1 MKHVIL
7 PDDVR
12 RSLAFY
18 LAMEEFV
25 AREIEGEAF
34 FVWRVEPTVI
44 FGRNQ
49 VLENEVN
56 LEYCREHG
64 VDIVR
69 RKSGGGCVY
78 SDLGNIMVSYISRR
92 GDVSEVF
99 DRYMTALTEALRALG
114 VPAEKSGRNDILV
127 EGRKISGNAFHQLPD
142 RSIVHGTL
150 LYSTDLE
157 ALTEAIR
164 PPVEK
169 LQRHGVKSVRQ
180 RVMNL
185 SEYVALMTEPDDA
198 LKSPESLEEY
208 LVRYFT
214 DGEIHLDEND
224 LGVIARSEA
233 TWQSVDM
240 VLALGGGAVMTAECA
255 EIVHS
260 DTICIYLKASVETLM
275 EHLSGQTDGRPM
287 LGDSDLRTR
296 IEDLM
301 ALRSDTYEKTAHIII
316 DTDGKPIEA
325 VASEIISIIR
335 EEQFCTN

>member
-114 VPAEKSGRNDILV
+114 VPAAKSGRNDILI
-127 EGRKISGNAFHQLPD
+127 EGRKVSGNAFHQLPD

-169 LQRHGVKSVRQ
+169 LQRHGVESVRQ

-198 LKSPESLEEY
+198 LKSPEALEEY
-208 LVRYFT
+208 LVGYFT
-214 DGEIHLDEND
+214 DGEIRLNEND
-224 LGVIARSEA
+224 
-233 TWQSVDM
+233 
-240 VLALGGGAVMTAECA
+240 
-255 EIVHS
+255 
-260 DTICIYLKASVETLM
+260 VEKIKLIT
-275 EHLSGQTDGRPM
+275 
-287 LGDSDLRTR
+287 
-296 IEDLM
+296 
-301 ALRSDTYEKTAHIII
+301 DTY
-316 DTDGKPIEA
+316 G
-325 VASEIISIIR
+325 R
-335 EEQFCTN
+335 

>member
-1 MKHVIL
+1 MKHIIL
-7 PDDVR
+7 PDNVR
-12 RSLAFY
+12 KSLAFY

-25 AREIEGEAF
+25 ASEVEGEAF

-44 FGRNQ
+44 YGRNQ

-56 LEYCREHG
+56 IEYCSEHK

-78 SDLGNIMVSYISRR
+78 SDMGNIMLSYVSGR
-92 GDVSEVF
+92 GNVSEVF
-99 DRYMTALTEALRALG
+99 DRYLTALSDALRALG

-169 LQRHGVKSVRQ
+169 LQRHGVESVRQ

-185 SEYVALMTEPDDA
+185 SEYVRIMKEPA
-198 LKSPESLEEY
+198 AELLSPEALEKY
-208 LVRYFT
+208 LVEYFT
-214 DGEIHLDEND
+214 DGEIFLT
-224 LGVIARSEA
+224 EA
-233 TWQSVDM
+233 D
-240 VLALGGGAVMTAECA
+240 
-255 EIVHS
+255 
-260 DTICIYLKASVETLM
+260 VEK
-275 EHLSGQTDGRPM
+275 
-287 LGDSDLRTR
+287 
-296 IEDLM
+296 IELIT
-301 ALRSDTYEKTAHIII
+301 DTY
-316 DTDGKPIEA
+316 G
-325 VASEIISIIR
+325 R
-335 EEQFCTN
+335 

>member
-1 MKHVIL
+1 MKHIIL
-7 PDDVR
+7 PDNVR

-25 AREIEGEAF
+25 AREVEDEAF

-44 FGRNQ
+44 YGRNQ

-56 LEYCREHG
+56 LEYCIKHD

-78 SDLGNIMVSYISRR
+78 SDSGNIMISYVSRR

-99 DRYMTALTEALRALG
+99 DRYMTAFSEALRVLG
-114 VPAEKSGRNDILV
+114 VPAEKSGRNDIMV
-127 EGRKISGNAFHQLPD
+127 KGRKISGNAFHQLPD

-157 ALTEAIR
+157 ALTEAIK
-164 PPVEK
+164 PPTEK
-169 LQRHGVKSVRQ
+169 LQRHGVESVRQ

-185 SEYVALMTEPDDA
+185 SDYVDSMTDPDDA
-198 LKSPESLEEY
+198 LKSPEALENY

-233 TWQSVDM
+233 TWQSV
-240 VLALGGGAVMTAECA
+240 
-255 EIVHS
+255 
-260 DTICIYLKASVETLM
+260 
-275 EHLSGQTDGRPM
+275 
-287 LGDSDLRTR
+287 
-296 IEDLM
+296 
-301 ALRSDTYEKTAHIII
+301 
-316 DTDGKPIEA
+316 
-325 VASEIISIIR
+325 
-335 EEQFCTN
+335 

>member
-25 AREIEGEAF
+25 AMKVEDEAF

-44 FGRNQ
+44 YGRNQ
-49 VLENEVN
+49 VIENEVN

-99 DRYMTALTEALRALG
+99 DRYMTAMTEALRALG

-127 EGRKISGNAFHQLPD
+127 EGRKVSGNAFHQLPD

-169 LQRHGVKSVRQ
+169 LQRHGVESVRQ

-198 LKSPESLEEY
+198 LKSPEALEEY
-208 LVRYFT
+208 LVGYFT

-233 TWQSVDM
+233 TWQSV
-240 VLALGGGAVMTAECA
+240 
-255 EIVHS
+255 
-260 DTICIYLKASVETLM
+260 
-275 EHLSGQTDGRPM
+275 
-287 LGDSDLRTR
+287 
-296 IEDLM
+296 
-301 ALRSDTYEKTAHIII
+301 
-316 DTDGKPIEA
+316 
-325 VASEIISIIR
+325 
-335 EEQFCTN
+335 

>member
-1 MKHVIL
+1 MMKNVVL
-7 PDDVR
+7 PDAVR

-18 LAMEEFV
+18 LAMEEYV
-25 AREIEGEAF
+25 ASAVEDEAF

-44 FGRNQ
+44 YGRNQ

-56 LEYCREHG
+56 LEYCMEHG
-64 VDIVR
+64 VDVVR

-99 DRYMTALTEALRALG
+99 DRYMTALTEALRTLG

-127 EGRKISGNAFHQLPD
+127 DGRKISGNAFHQLPD

-157 ALTEAIR
+157 ALVEAIR

-169 LQRHGVKSVRQ
+169 LQRHGVESVRQ

-185 SEYVALMTEPDDA
+185 SEFVSAMPDPDGA

-214 DGEIHLDEND
+214 DGEISLGVED
-224 LGVIARSEA
+224 LNVIARSAA
-233 TWQSVDM
+233 TWQS
-240 VLALGGGAVMTAECA
+240 E
-255 EIVHS
+255 
-260 DTICIYLKASVETLM
+260 
-275 EHLSGQTDGRPM
+275 
-287 LGDSDLRTR
+287 
-296 IEDLM
+296 
-301 ALRSDTYEKTAHIII
+301 
-316 DTDGKPIEA
+316 
-325 VASEIISIIR
+325 
-335 EEQFCTN
+335 

>member
-1 MKHVIL
+1 MKNVVL
-7 PDDVR
+7 PGAVR

-18 LAMEEFV
+18 LAMEEYV
-25 AREIEGEAF
+25 AGAVEDEAF

-44 FGRNQ
+44 YGRNQ

-64 VDIVR
+64 VDVVR

-99 DRYMTALTEALRALG
+99 DRYMTAFTEALRTLG

-127 EGRKISGNAFHQLPD
+127 KGRKVSGNAFHQLPD

-169 LQRHGVKSVRQ
+169 LQRHGVESVRQ
-180 RVMNL
+180 RVLNL
-185 SEYVALMTEPDDA
+185 SEYVALMADPADA
-198 LKSPESLEEY
+198 LKSPEAMEEY

-214 DGEIHLDEND
+214 DGEIRLGVDD
-224 LGVIARSEA
+224 LNVIARSAA
-233 TWQSVDM
+233 TWQS
-240 VLALGGGAVMTAECA
+240 E
-255 EIVHS
+255 
-260 DTICIYLKASVETLM
+260 
-275 EHLSGQTDGRPM
+275 
-287 LGDSDLRTR
+287 
-296 IEDLM
+296 
-301 ALRSDTYEKTAHIII
+301 
-316 DTDGKPIEA
+316 
-325 VASEIISIIR
+325 
-335 EEQFCTN
+335 

>member
-7 PDDVR
+7 PDNVR

-25 AREIEGEAF
+25 ASEVEGEAF

-44 FGRNQ
+44 YRRNQ

-56 LEYCREHG
+56 LKYCKERD

-78 SDLGNIMVSYISRR
+78 SDMGNIMISYVS
-92 GDVSEVF
+92 GHGCVSEVF
-99 DRYMTALTEALRALG
+99 DRYMTALTDALRSLG

-127 EGRKISGNAFHQLPD
+127 EGRKVSGNALHQLPD

-169 LQRHGVKSVRQ
+169 LQRHGVESVRQ

-185 SEYVALMTEPDDA
+185 SEYVSQMSEPA
-198 LKSPESLEEY
+198 AELLSPEALERY
-208 LVRYFT
+208 LVKYFT
-214 DGEIHLDEND
+214 DGEIFLTGADVENIE
-224 LGVIARSEA
+224 LITNTYGR
-233 TWQSVDM
+233 QSFENM
-240 VLALGGGAVMTAECA
+240 SL
-255 EIVHS
+255 
-260 DTICIYLKASVETLM
+260 
-275 EHLSGQTDGRPM
+275 
-287 LGDSDLRTR
+287 
-296 IEDLM
+296 
-301 ALRSDTYEKTAHIII
+301 
-316 DTDGKPIEA
+316 
-325 VASEIISIIR
+325 
-335 EEQFCTN
+335 

>member
-7 PDDVR
+7 PDSVR

-18 LAMEEFV
+18 LAMEEYV
-25 AREIEGEAF
+25 AREVEDEAF

-56 LEYCREHG
+56 LDYCSEHG

-78 SDLGNIMVSYISRR
+78 SDLGNIMVSYVSRR

-99 DRYMTALTEALRALG
+99 DRYMTAMTEALRSLG
-114 VPAEKSGRNDILV
+114 VPAEKSGRNDIML

-164 PPVEK
+164 PPEEK
-169 LQRHGVKSVRQ
+169 LRRHGVESVRQ
-180 RVMNL
+180 RVLNL
-185 SEYVALMTEPDDA
+185 SEYVASMTDPDDA
-198 LKSPESLEEY
+198 LKSPEALEEY
-208 LVRYFT
+208 LVGYFT
-214 DGEIHLDEND
+214 DGEIVLNEND
-224 LGVIARSEA
+224 
-233 TWQSVDM
+233 
-240 VLALGGGAVMTAECA
+240 
-255 EIVHS
+255 
-260 DTICIYLKASVETLM
+260 
-275 EHLSGQTDGRPM
+275 
-287 LGDSDLRTR
+287 
-296 IEDLM
+296 IEKIKLIT
-301 ALRSDTYEKTAHIII
+301 DTY
-316 DTDGKPIEA
+316 G
-325 VASEIISIIR
+325 R
-335 EEQFCTN
+335 

>member
-1 MKHVIL
+1 MMKNVVL
-7 PDDVR
+7 PDAVR

-18 LAMEEFV
+18 LAMEEYV
-25 AREIEGEAF
+25 ASAVEDEAF

-44 FGRNQ
+44 YGRNQ

-99 DRYMTALTEALRALG
+99 DRYMTSLCDALRALG

-157 ALTEAIR
+157 ALVEAIR

-169 LQRHGVKSVRQ
+169 LQRHGVESVRQ

-185 SEYVALMTEPDDA
+185 SEYVASMSDPADA

-214 DGEIHLDEND
+214 DGEIRLGVYD
-224 LGVIARSEA
+224 LNVIARSAA
-233 TWQSVDM
+233 TWQS
-240 VLALGGGAVMTAECA
+240 E
-255 EIVHS
+255 
-260 DTICIYLKASVETLM
+260 
-275 EHLSGQTDGRPM
+275 
-287 LGDSDLRTR
+287 
-296 IEDLM
+296 
-301 ALRSDTYEKTAHIII
+301 
-316 DTDGKPIEA
+316 
-325 VASEIISIIR
+325 
-335 EEQFCTN
+335 

>member
-99 DRYMTALTEALRALG
+99 DRYMTAMTEALRALG

-127 EGRKISGNAFHQLPD
+127 EGRKVSGNAFHQLPD

-169 LQRHGVKSVRQ
+169 LQRHGVESVRQ

-185 SEYVALMTEPDDA
+185 SEYVDTMADPSDA
-198 LKSPESLEEY
+198 LKSPEALEKY
-208 LVRYFT
+208 LVWYFT

-233 TWQSVDM
+233 PKQSCRDNIN
-240 VLALGGGAVMTAECA
+240 LKDCNADKSALND
-255 EIVHS
+255 IV
-260 DTICIYLKASVETLM
+260 
-275 EHLSGQTDGRPM
+275 
-287 LGDSDLRTR
+287 
-296 IEDLM
+296 
-301 ALRSDTYEKTAHIII
+301 
-316 DTDGKPIEA
+316 
-325 VASEIISIIR
+325 
-335 EEQFCTN
+335 

>member
-7 PDDVR
+7 PDNVR

-64 VDIVR
+64 VNIVR

-169 LQRHGVKSVRQ
+169 LQRHGVESVRQ

-185 SEYVALMTEPDDA
+185 SEYVDTMTDPSDA
-198 LKSPESLEEY
+198 LKSPEAMEEY
-208 LVRYFT
+208 LVGYFT
-214 DGEIHLDEND
+214 DEEVRLDEND
-224 LGVIARSEA
+224 
-233 TWQSVDM
+233 
-240 VLALGGGAVMTAECA
+240 
-255 EIVHS
+255 
-260 DTICIYLKASVETLM
+260 VEKIKLIT
-275 EHLSGQTDGRPM
+275 
-287 LGDSDLRTR
+287 
-296 IEDLM
+296 
-301 ALRSDTYEKTAHIII
+301 DTY
-316 DTDGKPIEA
+316 G
-325 VASEIISIIR
+325 R
-335 EEQFCTN
+335 

>member
-7 PDDVR
+7 PDSVR

-18 LAMEEFV
+18 LAMEEYV
-25 AREIEGEAF
+25 ARDVEDEAF
-34 FVWRVEPTVI
+34 VVWRVEPTVI

-56 LEYCREHG
+56 LEYCSEHG

-78 SDLGNIMVSYISRR
+78 SDLGNIMVSYVSRR

-114 VPAEKSGRNDILV
+114 VPAEKSGRNDIML

-164 PPVEK
+164 PPEEK
-169 LQRHGVKSVRQ
+169 LRRHGVESVRQ
-180 RVMNL
+180 RVLNL
-185 SEYVALMTEPDDA
+185 SEYIALMTDPDDA
-198 LKSPESLEEY
+198 LKSPEALEEY

-214 DGEIHLDEND
+214 DGEIALDEND
-224 LGVIARSEA
+224 LHVIARSAA
-233 TWQSVDM
+233 TWQSV
-240 VLALGGGAVMTAECA
+240 
-255 EIVHS
+255 S
-260 DTICIYLKASVETLM
+260 
-275 EHLSGQTDGRPM
+275 P
-287 LGDSDLRTR
+287 
-296 IEDLM
+296 
-301 ALRSDTYEKTAHIII
+301 
-316 DTDGKPIEA
+316 
-325 VASEIISIIR
+325 
-335 EEQFCTN
+335 